1 MREYVLAV
9 LIVGILG
16 SCIGLLAPE
25 GEGGGLGKHV
35 RLAVGVVLIAVCLS
49 PLVSLI
55 DSLRE
60 LDLQGFLPDGEA
72 RQEYESLFEEGFS
85 TAEKETAEEGI
96 VRLLCDRFGI
106 DEGEAEVS
114 LQITEEGDGTR
125 RITRIVILLYGSAV
139 WKDTG
144 AIEDYLQGLFSCEVI
159 TAIG

>member
-16 SCIGLLAPE
+16 SCISLLAPE

-35 RLAVGVVLIAVCLS
+35 RLAVGVVLIAVCIS
-49 PLVSLI
+49 PLLSLI

-60 LDLQGFLPDGEA
+60 LDLQGFLPEGEDL
-72 RQEYESLFEEGFS
+72 QEYESLFEEGFFA
-85 TAEKETAEEGI
+85 AEQKTAEEGI
-96 VRLLCDRFGI
+96 VRLLRDRFGI
-106 DEGEAEVS
+106 EEGEAEVS

-125 RITRIVILLYGSAV
+125 HVTRIVILLYGSAV

-144 AIEDYLQGLFSCEVI
+144 AIEGYLEGLFSCEVI